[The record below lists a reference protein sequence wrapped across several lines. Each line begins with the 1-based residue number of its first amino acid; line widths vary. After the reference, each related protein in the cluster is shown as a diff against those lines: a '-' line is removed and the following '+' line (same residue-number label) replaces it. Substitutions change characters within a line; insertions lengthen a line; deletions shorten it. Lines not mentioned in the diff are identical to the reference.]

1 MMKRRQF
8 AAFAL
13 LPGLARPAMAH
24 GQAQGQTQAYPDRPI
39 RIIVPFPPGGPVD
52 GGARVIGQVLTAELG
67 QPVVIENR
75 SGAGGSIGTEAAA
88 KAAPDGYTLHFG
100 STGSLAVNQTLVPN
114 LSYDTRR
121 DFAAISVVS
130 AVPMLMV
137 SRASLPA
144 RTVQEVV
151 ALARQRPNALTYA
164 TSGPG
169 GAPHLV
175 GELLRQRAGVE
186 LTMVAYRGAA
196 PAMTAIIAGEVD
208 VTFLDPAVLM
218 PHVREGRM
226 RGLAVTSRERSP
238 ALPDFPSLVEVGL
251 TGVEVENW
259 YALLAPAGTPPDRIA
274 RIHGALSAALAR
286 PETLRSYTDQG
297 QRVLNL
303 PPTESAA
310 FIRAEVEKWAEVVRT
325 AGMKPD

>member
-1 MMKRRQF
+1 MKRRH
-8 AAFAL
+8 L
-13 LPGLARPAMAH
+13 LGLPLLTMPANA
-24 GQAQGQTQAYPDRPI
+24 QAWPDRPL

-52 GGARVIGQVLTAELG
+52 GGVRIVAQVLTEQLG
-67 QPVVIENR
+67 QPVVIDNR

-88 KAAPDGYTLHFG
+88 KSVPDGYTLHFG

-114 LSYDTRR
+114 LGYDTRR

-137 SRASLPA
+137 ARMSLAA
-144 RTVQEVV
+144 RTLAEV
-151 ALARQRPNALTYA
+151 LAMARAKPNALTYA

-175 GELLRQRAGVE
+175 GELLRQRGDVQ

-196 PAMTAIIAGEVD
+196 PAMTALVAGEVD
-208 VTFLDPAVLM
+208 LTFLDPAVLM
-218 PHVREGRM
+218 PHVRDGRM
-226 RGLAVTSRERSP
+226 RALAVTGPKRLA
-238 ALPDFPSLVEVGL
+238 ALPDYPTLVEAGL
-251 TGVEVENW
+251 AGVEVENW
-259 YALLAPAGTPPDRIA
+259 YALLAPAGTPRERIR
-274 RIHGALSAALAR
+274 RIHTALSAALAR

-303 PPTESAA
+303 TPEASAT
-310 FIRAEVEKWAEVVRT
+310 FIGAEVEKWAEVVRT
-325 AGMKPD
+325 AGMRAE